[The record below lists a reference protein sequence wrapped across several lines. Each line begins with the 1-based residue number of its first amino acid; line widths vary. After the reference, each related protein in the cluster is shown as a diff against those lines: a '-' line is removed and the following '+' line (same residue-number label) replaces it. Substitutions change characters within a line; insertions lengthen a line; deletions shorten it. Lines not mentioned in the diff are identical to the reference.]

1 MSSSNWGLVKDNS
14 TKGLGVFVSRCGL
27 QRTRGCGRSDS
38 LQAVIKSKA
47 DMTHYPKGWGC
58 EGKRAAAQVV
68 FGAAKLSQGSEG
80 KDTGGAAG

>member
-1 MSSSNWGLVKDNS
+1 M
-14 TKGLGVFVSRCGL
+14 
-27 QRTRGCGRSDS
+27 
-38 LQAVIKSKA
+38 QAVIKSKA
-47 DMTHYPKGWGC
+47 DTTHYPKGWGC